1 MTEPVMNPWTIIGW
15 TLIAVAIAWTLR
27 MFVREA
33 SAFLWALRAVRISLK
48 TPPEKGQ
55 KWILNSA
62 LNFVVTNVSESE
74 VSGRAET
81 RHGRSTAS
89 ITFTADEWRAMVST
103 ARAVLVQ
110 K

>member
-1 MTEPVMNPWTIIGW
+1 MNPWTIIGW
-15 TLIAVAIAWTLR
+15 TLIAGAIAWALR
-27 MFVREA
+27 SIVREA
-33 SAFLWALRAVRISLK
+33 RALLWAIRAVRVSLK

-55 KWILNSA
+55 KWILNGT
-62 LNFVVTNVSESE
+62 LNFVITSVSESD

-89 ITFTADEWRAMVST
+89 RTFTADEWRTMVST

-110 K
+110 E